1 MTPFGYLD
9 CSKINRTRSIS
20 MKYYLQ
26 SSHSQQTTQ
35 YGLITAGPI
44 TINTSESSSEHC
56 NRWSERQRWE
66 AHNICSSRKRSLQH
80 HRYHTSQVISYI
92 PCRRQHCIEAA
103 LRGQDAL
110 IITMSV
116 YAPKDTSEILIR
128 AAAAAGVPWLLPN
141 TFGMYNREAVHLE
154 VIGPGKVEERNLIEG
169 LGASSWIGFSCGFWY
184 EHALSQP
191 DLYGFD
197 IQNRV
202 VTFFDD
208 GTERLNTST
217 WAQVGR
223 AVASV
228 LSLPIQPASSG
239 NNSTTTLS
247 EYRNRMV
254 YLSSFTV
261 NQKDMFE
268 SLKRV
273 TGTSDAEWTV
283 SRIPAKQR
291 FEEARA
297 SIAAGNPLAFGRMLG
312 SRFFFPGDNEG
323 LYEISFGLD
332 NAKLG
337 LPEEYLDEFTR
348 AGVELAA
355 SDYWAKY
362 GRD

>member
-1 MTPFGYLD
+1 MVSSQPDQSPSIPQNQVVNIAIVGANGNVGKHITSALLAKGRFN
-9 CSKINRTRSIS
+9 ITAITRAR
-20 MKYYLQ
+20 
-26 SSHSQQTTQ
+26 SSHTFPADVN
-35 YGLITAGPI
+35 TAFVDYTDPS
-44 TINTSESSSEHC
+44 T
-56 NRWSERQRWE
+56 
-66 AHNICSSRKRSLQH
+66 
-80 HRYHTSQVISYI
+80 
-92 PCRRQHCIEAA
+92 IEAA

-169 LGASSWIGFSCGFWY
+169 LGVSSWVGFSCGFWY

-191 DLYGFD
+191 DFYGFD
-197 IQNRV
+197 IQNRA

-239 NNSTTTLS
+239 NNSTTSLS
-247 EYRNRMV
+247 DYRNRMV
-254 YLSSFTV
+254 YLSSFTI

-337 LPEEYLDEFTR
+337 LPEEDLDEFTR